1 MSGGSDTGLL
11 AESLERL
18 LSERC
23 GPDVCQEAEA
33 TGWAAELWEAL
44 TAAGLTT
51 VGVPE
56 SAGGSGG
63 DLSDA
68 CTLVAAVGRH
78 AVPLPLAE
86 TAMLGGWLVGRAG
99 LTLSA
104 GPLSVAVP
112 RADDWLRLDGSTL
125 SGRLTRVP
133 WATRAAGVVAVVQD
147 GGGREH
153 VVLVDPARADV
164 TPGRNLA
171 GEPRDAVEI
180 GDLHL
185 DADRMAPVPEG
196 TAAELALRGALARA
210 LAMAGAMEAVTRLTL
225 GYAGERRQFG
235 RPIAA
240 FQAVGQRLVRL
251 AEEAEAAGLAAE
263 VAAQRYAQVGTGASR
278 EIAAAKVTAG
288 RAAAE
293 VAAHAHQVHGAM
305 GMTQEYRLHLST
317 RRLWAWRHEWGSSR
331 HWASVLGGELV
342 AGGAAGLWEAV
353 ASGLVAR

>member
-1 MSGGSDTGLL
+1 MSGGSDAGLL
-11 AESLERL
+11 AETLERL

-33 TGWAAELWEAL
+33 TGWAPELWDAL
-44 TAAGLTT
+44 ATAGLTT

-68 CTLVAAVGRH
+68 YALVAAAGRH

-86 TAMLGGWLVGRAG
+86 TAMLGGWLADRAG
-99 LTLSA
+99 LTLPT

-112 RADDWLRLDGSTL
+112 RADDWLQLDGSTL
-125 SGRLTRVP
+125 AGRLTRVP
-133 WATRAAGVVAVVQD
+133 WATRVTAVVAVVVD

-153 VVLVDPARADV
+153 VVLIDPAPARV

-171 GEPRDAVEI
+171 GEPRDTLEVA
-180 GDLHL
+180 DLRL
-185 DADRMAPVPEG
+185 GPDQVAPVTEG
-196 TAAELALRGALARA
+196 TAAELVVRGALARA
-210 LAMAGAMEAVTRLTL
+210 LAMAGAMEAVTQLTL

-263 VAAQRYAQVGTGASR
+263 VAAQRYAQVGMGASR
-278 EIAAAKVTAG
+278 EIAIAKVTAG
-288 RAAAE
+288 RSAAE

-317 RRLWAWRHEWGSSR
+317 RRLWAWRQEWGSPR

>member
-11 AESLERL
+11 AETVERL

-33 TGWAAELWEAL
+33 TGWAPELWDAL
-44 TAAGLTT
+44 ATAGLTT

-63 DLSDA
+63 DLSDV
-68 CTLVAAVGRH
+68 CTLVAAAGRY

-86 TAMLGGWLVGRAG
+86 TAMLGGWLADRAG
-99 LTLSA
+99 LTLPA

-125 SGRLTRVP
+125 AGRLTRVP
-133 WATRAAGVVAVVQD
+133 WATRVTAVVAVVAD

-153 VVLVDPARADV
+153 VVLIDPALARV

-171 GEPRDAVEI
+171 GEPRDTLEVA
-180 GDLHL
+180 DLRL
-185 DADRMAPVPEG
+185 GADQVAPVAEG
-196 TAAELALRGALARA
+196 TAAELVVRGALARA
-210 LAMAGAMEAVTRLTL
+210 LAMAGAMEAVTQLTL

-263 VAAQRYAQVGTGASR
+263 VAAQRYAQVGMGASR
-278 EIAAAKVTAG
+278 EIAIAKVTAG
-288 RAAAE
+288 RSAAE

-317 RRLWAWRHEWGSSR
+317 RRLWVWRHVWGSPR